1 MKIPPTMTEQEVM
14 YEITSVINKISHK
27 YTFYGYEIDDIK
39 QEAFI
44 MCIDAMERYDPS
56 RPLENFLSVH
66 LSNRLKNFVRDNHF
80 SKDEQ
85 DKKRIVMPGQ
95 LNHEDRLVDQHG
107 NEGESLDYQQMSYI
121 LDLKLPASVR
131 ADYLKIMHD
140 AHVSKRRREEVL
152 SIIKEIMEEHGHA

>member
-1 MKIPPTMTEQEVM
+1 MKVPTNMTEREVIK
-14 YEITSVINKISHK
+14 EISAVIDRIAHK

-44 MCIDAMERYDPS
+44 MCIDAMDRYDAN

-66 LSNRLKNFVRDNHF
+66 LSNRLKNFVRDHHF
-80 SKDEQ
+80 TKDEA

-107 NEGESLDYQQMSYI
+107 DEGESLDYQHMSYI

-140 AHVSKRRREEVL
+140 AHVSKSRREEVL
-152 SIIKEIMEEHGHA
+152 SLIKEIMEEHGHA

>member
-1 MKIPPTMTEQEVM
+1 MKIPPNMTESEVIK
-14 YEITSVINKISHK
+14 EISAVIDRVAHK
-27 YTFYGYEIDDIK
+27 YTFYGYETDDIK

-44 MCIDAMERYDPS
+44 MCIDAMERYDEN

-80 SKDEQ
+80 TKDEEE
-85 DKKRIVMPGQ
+85 KKRIVMPGQ
-95 LNHEDRLVDQHG
+95 LNHEDRLVDQH
-107 NEGESLDYQQMSYI
+107 NDDSESLDYQQMSYI

-152 SIIKEIMEEHGHA
+152 SLIKEIMEEHGHA

>member
-1 MKIPPTMTEQEVM
+1 MKVPHNMTEREVIK
-14 YEITSVINKISHK
+14 EISAVIDRIAHK
-27 YTFYGYEIDDIK
+27 YTFYGYEIDDMK

-44 MCIDAMERYDPS
+44 MCVDAMERYDPS

-66 LSNRLKNFVRDNHF
+66 LSNRLKNFVRDHHF
-80 SKDEQ
+80 TKDEE

-95 LNHEDRLVDQHG
+95 LNHEDRLVDQHHDG
-107 NEGESLDYQQMSYI
+107 GESLDYQQMSYI

-140 AHVSKRRREEVL
+140 SHVSKRRKEEVL
-152 SIIKEIMEEHGHA
+152 LIIKEIMEEHGHA

>member
-1 MKIPPTMTEQEVM
+1 MKVPTNMTEREVIK
-14 YEITSVINKISHK
+14 EISAVIDRIAHK

-44 MCIDAMERYDPS
+44 MCIDAMDRYDAN

-66 LSNRLKNFVRDNHF
+66 LSNRLKNFVRDHHF
-80 SKDEQ
+80 TKDEA

-95 LNHEDRLVDQHG
+95 LNHEDRLVDQRG

-140 AHVSKRRREEVL
+140 AHVSKSRREEVL
-152 SIIKEIMEEHGHA
+152 SLIKEIMEEHGHA